1 MKKILLFL
9 ILSFLFNSNSF
20 AKIDSSYEKQIYEG
34 CINDA
39 KQNNDYNSA
48 SRKFCK
54 CYANQFD
61 KKFNNEQLINF
72 LSKSDQAK
80 AQIVQNEIAPPCYPK
95 SKKKN
100 KNSTNSSKIITLKKC
115 YDIESLQNFAEAIEV
130 FGMTEKYYEVNLKNE
145 TVSDVMVRNGV
156 SYIDTFT
163 ISDVTSKL
171 IATDWITKIEIETD
185 LRLVLNLNTKKVE
198 QHYKSDKIEYSSPA
212 AIFQCE

>member
-1 MKKILLFL
+1 MKKLFTILLL
-9 ILSFLFNSNSF
+9 TLLMCGNGS

-48 SRKFCK
+48 SKKFCK

-95 SKKKN
+95 SEK
-100 KNSTNSSKIITLKKC
+100 KNSTNGSKITTLKKC
-115 YDIESLQNFAEAIEV
+115 YDIESLQNFEEALEV
-130 FGMTEKYYEVNLKNE
+130 YGITEEYYEVNLKNE
-145 TVSDVMVRNGV
+145 TVSDVVVRNGATNIWT
-156 SYIDTFT
+156 YPIKDT
-163 ISDVTSKL
+163 TSKL
-171 IATDWITKIEIETD
+171 IATETIAISSD
-185 LRLVLNLNTKKVE
+185 RYRYLILNLVNKTVE
-198 QHYKSDKIEYSSPA
+198 QHDKVTSYETQHPVSIS
-212 AIFQCE
+212 QCE